1 MSLIEIV
8 ASLIGI
14 TAFLMLCSWVIAE
27 AVERAVDKYGFGF
40 ITWID
45 EASTRAYEKLE
56 EKNG

>member
-14 TAFLMLCSWVIAE
+14 TAFLMLCSWVISE
-27 AVERAVDKYGFGF
+27 VVERAADKYGFAF

-56 EKNG
+56 KKNG